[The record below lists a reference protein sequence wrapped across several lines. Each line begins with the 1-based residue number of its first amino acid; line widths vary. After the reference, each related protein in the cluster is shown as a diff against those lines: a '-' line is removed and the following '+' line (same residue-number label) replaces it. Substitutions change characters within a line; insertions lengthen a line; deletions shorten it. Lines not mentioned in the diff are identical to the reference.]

1 VHARLSLYRTPLQ
14 ALQRVSGRLRNFLR
28 GPESVDTG
36 KPKSPHLLVVDDEES
51 ICLSM
56 KDYFS
61 RNGFI
66 VDTAQEVE
74 EAEQLIEN
82 CNYEVIIQ
90 DLRMGLS
97 TISDGLELVRLAY
110 QRSAETRIVVLTA
123 YGSAEDESEAKRSG
137 ADAFLRKPQPL
148 SQIAQVVRG
157 VMESP
162 RHQKITY
169 S

>member
-1 VHARLSLYRTPLQ
+1 MQARLSLYRTPLQ

-28 GPESVDTG
+28 GPESGDEK
-36 KPKSPHLLVVDDEES
+36 KPTSRRLLVVDDEES

-90 DLRMGLS
+90 DLRMGQS
-97 TISDGLELVRLAY
+97 TISDGLELIKLTY

-123 YGSAEDESEAKRSG
+123 YGSAEDESEATRSG

-162 RHQKITY
+162 RHQKIT
-169 S
+169 

>member
-1 VHARLSLYRTPLQ
+1 
-14 ALQRVSGRLRNFLR
+14 
-28 GPESVDTG
+28 
-36 KPKSPHLLVVDDEES
+36 LVVDDEKS
-51 ICLSM
+51 ICLSL

-90 DLRMGLS
+90 DLRMGPS
-97 TISDGLELVRLAY
+97 TTLDGLELIRLAY

-123 YGSAEDESEAKRSG
+123 YGSAEDESEAKRWG

-162 RHQKITY
+162 RHQKTPY